1 MICPTAKVK
10 FCPTGCFVA
19 GAGQAAG
26 LSRTREKPTSLPMAS
41 KNNGLPATRRPMT
54 LNNKPEVDW

>member
-19 GAGQAAG
+19 GAG
-26 LSRTREKPTSLPMAS
+26 SRALAHRGETDLFADGIQK
-41 KNNGLPATRRPMT
+41 
-54 LNNKPEVDW
+54 